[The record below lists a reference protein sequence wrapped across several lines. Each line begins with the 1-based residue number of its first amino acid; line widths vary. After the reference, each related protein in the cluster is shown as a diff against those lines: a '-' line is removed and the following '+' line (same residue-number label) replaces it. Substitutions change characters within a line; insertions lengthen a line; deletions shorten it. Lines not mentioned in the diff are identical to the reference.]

1 MRYCYF
7 WGVTLFILAC
17 TSVNAATT
25 RHVTSLLE
33 LRQRNVIVQQWDL
46 SCGAAA
52 LSTILR
58 YQHGLNVTE
67 KEVATELIGR
77 QEYIDN
83 PDLLIIKQGF
93 SLLDLRRYVTKRG
106 MSGDGYGKMTLE
118 ELIELGVSI
127 VPLGLDGYNHFVVF
141 RGIVGNRV
149 LLADPA
155 WGNRT
160 IPIEKF
166 LNSWIEFGDVGRVAF
181 AVSKKGVNKS
191 LNRLLPSTLDFV
203 MLR

>member
-1 MRYCYF
+1 
-7 WGVTLFILAC
+7 
-17 TSVNAATT
+17 
-25 RHVTSLLE
+25 VTSLLE
-33 LRQRNVIVQQWDL
+33 LRQRNVVVQQWDL

-58 YQHGLNVTE
+58 YQHGLDVTE
-67 KEVATELIGR
+67 KEVATEMIGR

-93 SLLDLRRYVTKRG
+93 SLLDLRRYVIKRG
-106 MSGDGYGKMTLE
+106 MSGDGYGNMTLE

-160 IPIEKF
+160 IPLEKF
-166 LNSWIEFGDVGRVAF
+166 LSSWIEFGDVGRVAF
-181 AVSKKGVNKS
+181 AVSKKGPSKS
-191 LNRLLPSTLDFV
+191 LNKLLPTTLDFV